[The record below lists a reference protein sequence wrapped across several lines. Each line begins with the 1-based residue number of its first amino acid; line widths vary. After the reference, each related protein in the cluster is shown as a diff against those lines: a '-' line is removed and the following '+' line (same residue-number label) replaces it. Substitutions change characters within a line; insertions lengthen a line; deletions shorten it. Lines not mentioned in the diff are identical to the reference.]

1 MEKKL
6 FIAADLHTSDKTST
20 FTGQIH
26 KCYAMRQKRLL
37 YATGILLITLLSCTK
52 QIANENRTM
61 YVDPL
66 IGSGGHGHVFVGA
79 SVPFGMVQLGPTSI
93 SQEWDWC
100 SGYHQSEASVIG
112 FSHTHLSGTGIGD
125 LFDVTVMP
133 VTGDVTYS
141 RGTLSEPESGL
152 WSLADRTQ
160 EVAEAGYYAVPLTR
174 YGIRAELTATARV
187 GMHRYTFPE
196 AEDAAIVIDL
206 QNGGCWDR
214 TTETY
219 MQAEGDTRIVG
230 YRYSRGWAAS
240 QKVYFVAEFS
250 KPFSL
255 FTLHG
260 KDNMYGRA
268 HFTTSPDETLLMKV
282 AISAVSIDGARS
294 AMHTELPGWDFEAT
308 RHAARDEWD
317 KELARIR
324 IETDNEEHMRIFYT
338 AMYHAM
344 MAPALFSD
352 VDGKYRGAD
361 GNIYQSATPHYTN
374 FSLWDTYRAKQP
386 LMTLIHPEKA
396 GQFVASMLDICDQ
409 QGDLPVW
416 HLWGNETNCMVG
428 DPAIPVVADAIVK
441 GLSGFDRERAFE
453 AIRRTASTPERGKQH
468 RHTYGYIPC
477 NLMNEAIAYDME
489 YALADGAAANAAK
502 ALGKEEDYA
511 HFTRMSH
518 SYRTYFDK
526 AIGFIRG
533 VDDKGHFTTPF
544 NPYYASHR
552 ADDYCEGNAWQYT
565 WLVPHDMEGYAAMFG
580 GREACLARLDSLF
593 LAPSTIDGDP
603 SPDISGM
610 IGQFAHGN
618 EPSHHILY
626 LYALLGQPHKT
637 AERVREVMATQYRD
651 APDGLSG
658 NEDMGQMSA
667 WYILSA
673 LGLYEVEPASG
684 RYWFGSPIVDR
695 AELTV
700 EGGTFTIEVIN
711 NSEANIYIS
720 RILLNGEPYTL
731 PYITHDTIARG
742 GTLTIEMSATP

>member
-1 MEKKL
+1 
-6 FIAADLHTSDKTST
+6 
-20 FTGQIH
+20 
-26 KCYAMRQKRLL
+26 MRPMKNLYYIGIVLLTLVSCNSQPEQKWL
-37 YATGILLITLLSCTK
+37 TD
-52 QIANENRTM
+52 
-61 YVDPL
+61 YVNPL

-93 SQEWDWC
+93 SQTWDWC
-100 SGYHQSEASVIG
+100 SGYHQDEASVIG

-133 VTGDVTYS
+133 VTGEVIYA
-141 RGTLSEPESGL
+141 RGNIEEPESGL
-152 WSLADRTQ
+152 WSMADRTQ
-160 EVAEAGYYAVPLTR
+160 EIAEAGYYAVPLTR
-174 YGIRAELTATARV
+174 YGIKAELTATSRV

-196 AEDAAIVIDL
+196 ATDAAIVIDL

-214 TTETY
+214 TTEAF
-219 MQAEGDTRIVG
+219 MQAEGDNRIVG
-230 YRYSRGWAAS
+230 YRRSRGWAAD
-240 QKVYFVAEFS
+240 QHVYFVAELS
-250 KPFSL
+250 KPFSN
-255 FTLHG
+255 FTLNG
-260 KDNMYGRA
+260 PDNLYGRVSFA
-268 HFTTSPDETLLMKV
+268 TVQGEEVLMKV
-282 AISAVSIDGARS
+282 AISPVSIDGARLAIQS
-294 AMHTELPGWDFEAT
+294 EMPGWDFDVT
-308 RHAARDEWD
+308 REDARRLWNN
-317 KELARIR
+317 ELGRIR
-324 IETDNEEHMRIFYT
+324 IESPCDELKRVFYT
-338 AMYHAM
+338 AMYHTM

-361 GNIYQSATPHYTN
+361 GNIYHSPTPRYTN

-386 LMTLIHPEKA
+386 LMTIMQPEKA
-396 GQFVASMLDICDQ
+396 GQFVASMIDICDR

-428 DPAIPVVADAIVK
+428 DPGIPVVADAIVK
-441 GLSGFDRERAFE
+441 GIGGFDRERAFE
-453 AIRRTASTPERGKQH
+453 AIKQTSANPERGKDL

-477 NLMNEAIAYDME
+477 NLFNEAVAYDME

-502 ALGKEEDYA
+502 ALDRLEDYEY
-511 HFTRMSH
+511 FTRMSH
-518 SYRTYFDK
+518 SYRTYFDP

-533 VDDKGHFTTPF
+533 VDDKGEFRTPF

-565 WLVPHDMEGYAAMFG
+565 WLVPHDMVEYAAMFG
-580 GREACLARLDSLF
+580 SREACIARLDSLF
-593 LAPSTIDGDP
+593 LAPSTIAGDP

-626 LYALLGQPHKT
+626 LYAMLGESHKT
-637 AERVREVMATQYRD
+637 ARRVREVMKNQYH
-651 APDGLSG
+651 ASPDGLSG

-684 RYWFGSPIVDR
+684 RYWFGSPIIDR

-700 EGGTFTIEVIN
+700 EGGTFSIIVIN
-711 NSEANIYIS
+711 NSAENIYIKS
-720 RILLNGEPYTL
+720 AELNGQPYIL
-731 PYITHDTIARG
+731 PYINHSDIAMG
-742 GTLTIEMSATP
+742 GTLTLVMSNEP

>member
-1 MEKKL
+1 
-6 FIAADLHTSDKTST
+6 
-20 FTGQIH
+20 
-26 KCYAMRQKRLL
+26 MRPMKNLYYIGIVLLTLVSCSSQPEQKWL
-37 YATGILLITLLSCTK
+37 TD
-52 QIANENRTM
+52 
-61 YVDPL
+61 YVNPL

-93 SQEWDWC
+93 SQTWDWC
-100 SGYHQSEASVIG
+100 SGYHQDEASVIG

-133 VTGDVTYS
+133 VTGEVIYA
-141 RGTLSEPESGL
+141 RGNIEEPESGL
-152 WSLADRTQ
+152 WSMADRTQ
-160 EVAEAGYYAVPLTR
+160 EIAEAGYYAVPLTR
-174 YGIRAELTATARV
+174 YGIKAELTATSRV

-196 AEDAAIVIDL
+196 ATDAAIVIDL

-214 TTETY
+214 TTEAF
-219 MQAEGDTRIVG
+219 MQAEGDNRIVG
-230 YRYSRGWAAS
+230 YRRSRGWAAD
-240 QKVYFVAEFS
+240 QYVYFVAELS
-250 KPFSL
+250 KPFSN
-255 FTLHG
+255 FTLNG
-260 KDNMYGRA
+260 PDNLYGRVSFA
-268 HFTTSPDETLLMKV
+268 TVQGEEVLMKV
-282 AISAVSIDGARS
+282 AISPVSIDGARL
-294 AMHTELPGWDFEAT
+294 AIQNEMPGWDFDVT
-308 RHAARDEWD
+308 REDARRLWNN
-317 KELARIR
+317 ELGRIR
-324 IETDNEEHMRIFYT
+324 IESPCDELKRVFYT
-338 AMYHAM
+338 AMYHTM

-361 GNIYQSATPHYTN
+361 GNIYHSPTPRYTN

-386 LMTLIHPEKA
+386 LMTIMQPEKA
-396 GQFVASMLDICDQ
+396 GQFVASMIDICDR

-428 DPAIPVVADAIVK
+428 DPGIPVVADAIVK
-441 GLSGFDRERAFE
+441 GIGGFDRERAFE
-453 AIRRTASTPERGKQH
+453 AIKQTAANPERGKDL

-477 NLMNEAIAYDME
+477 NLFNEAVAYDME

-502 ALGKEEDYA
+502 ALDRLEDYEY
-511 HFTRMSH
+511 FTRMSH
-518 SYRTYFDK
+518 SYRTYFDP

-533 VDDKGHFTTPF
+533 VDDKGEFRTPF

-565 WLVPHDMEGYAAMFG
+565 WLVPHDMAEYAAMFG
-580 GREACLARLDSLF
+580 SREACIARLDSLF
-593 LAPSTIDGDP
+593 LAPSTIAGDP

-626 LYALLGQPHKT
+626 LYAMLGESHKT
-637 AERVREVMATQYRD
+637 AKRVREVMKTQYHA

-684 RYWFGSPIVDR
+684 RYWFGSPIIDR

-700 EGGTFTIEVIN
+700 EGGTFSIKVIN
-711 NSEANIYIS
+711 NSAENIYIKS
-720 RILLNGEPYTL
+720 AELNGQPYIL
-731 PYITHDTIARG
+731 PYINHSDIAIG
-742 GTLTIEMSATP
+742 GTLTLVMSNEP

>member
-1 MEKKL
+1 
-6 FIAADLHTSDKTST
+6 
-20 FTGQIH
+20 
-26 KCYAMRQKRLL
+26 MRPMKNLYYIGIVLLTLVSCSSQPEQKWL
-37 YATGILLITLLSCTK
+37 TD
-52 QIANENRTM
+52 
-61 YVDPL
+61 YVNPL

-93 SQEWDWC
+93 SQTWDWC
-100 SGYHQSEASVIG
+100 SGYHQDEASVIG

-133 VTGDVTYS
+133 VTGEVIYA
-141 RGTLSEPESGL
+141 RGNIEEPESGL
-152 WSLADRTQ
+152 WSMADRTQ
-160 EVAEAGYYAVPLTR
+160 EIAEAGYYAVPLTR
-174 YGIRAELTATARV
+174 YGIKAELTATSRV

-196 AEDAAIVIDL
+196 ATDAAIVIDL

-214 TTETY
+214 TTEAF
-219 MQAEGDTRIVG
+219 MQAEGDNRIVG
-230 YRYSRGWAAS
+230 YRRSRGWAAD
-240 QKVYFVAEFS
+240 QHVYFVAELS
-250 KPFSL
+250 KPFSN
-255 FTLHG
+255 FTLNG
-260 KDNMYGRA
+260 PDNLYGRVSFA
-268 HFTTSPDETLLMKV
+268 TVQGEEVLMKV
-282 AISAVSIDGARS
+282 AISPVSIDGARL
-294 AMHTELPGWDFEAT
+294 AIQNEMPGWDFDVT
-308 RHAARDEWD
+308 REDARRLWNN
-317 KELARIR
+317 ELGRIR
-324 IETDNEEHMRIFYT
+324 IESPCDELKRVFYT
-338 AMYHAM
+338 AMYHTM

-361 GNIYQSATPHYTN
+361 GNIYHSPTPRYTN

-386 LMTLIHPEKA
+386 LMTIMQPEKA
-396 GQFVASMLDICDQ
+396 GQFVASMIDICDR

-428 DPAIPVVADAIVK
+428 DPGIPVVADAIVK
-441 GLSGFDRERAFE
+441 GIGGFDRERAFE
-453 AIRRTASTPERGKQH
+453 AIKQTAANPERGKDL

-477 NLMNEAIAYDME
+477 NLFNEAVAYDME

-502 ALGKEEDYA
+502 ALDRLEDYEY
-511 HFTRMSH
+511 FTRMSH
-518 SYRTYFDK
+518 SYRTYFDP

-533 VDDKGHFTTPF
+533 VDDKGEFRTPF

-565 WLVPHDMEGYAAMFG
+565 WLVPHDMAEYAAMFG
-580 GREACLARLDSLF
+580 SREACIARLDSLF
-593 LAPSTIDGDP
+593 LAPSTIAGDP

-626 LYALLGQPHKT
+626 LYAMLGESHKT
-637 AERVREVMATQYRD
+637 AKRVREVMKTQYHA

-684 RYWFGSPIVDR
+684 RYWFGSPIIDR

-700 EGGTFTIEVIN
+700 EGGTFSIKVIN
-711 NSEANIYIS
+711 NSAENIYIKS
-720 RILLNGEPYTL
+720 AELNGQPYIL
-731 PYITHDTIARG
+731 PYINHSDIAIG
-742 GTLTIEMSATP
+742 GTLTLVMSNEP

>member
-1 MEKKL
+1 MIRHK
-6 FIAADLHTSDKTST
+6 FI
-20 FTGQIH
+20 
-26 KCYAMRQKRLL
+26 YLL
-37 YATGILLITLLSCTK
+37 GVMCIALSCTR
-52 QIANENRTM
+52 QASQAPLTP

-79 SVPFGMVQLGPTSI
+79 SVPFGMVQVGPTSI
-93 SQEWDWC
+93 SQSWDWC
-100 SGYHQSEASVIG
+100 SGYHQDEASVIG

-125 LFDVTVMP
+125 MFDITVMP
-133 VTGDVTYS
+133 LTGDVTYA
-141 RGTLSEPESGL
+141 RGNLEETESGL

-160 EVAEAGYYAVPLTR
+160 ETARPGYYAVPLVR
-174 YGIRAELTATARV
+174 YGIKAEMTATSRV

-196 AEDAAIVIDL
+196 SKEAAIVIDL
-206 QNGGCWDR
+206 ENGGCWDR

-219 MQAEGDTRIVG
+219 MQAEGNNRIVG
-230 YRYSRGWAAS
+230 YRRSRGWAAD
-240 QKVYFVAEFS
+240 QWVYFVAEMS
-250 KPFSL
+250 KPFDT

-260 KDNMYGRA
+260 RNDMYGRM
-268 HFTTSPDETLLMKV
+268 HFTTTEGEEVLMKV
-282 AISAVSIDGARS
+282 AISPVSIDGARL
-294 AMHTELPGWDFEAT
+294 AMTSELPEWDFEAT
-308 RHAARDEWD
+308 RQQATQAWE

-324 IETDNEEHMRIFYT
+324 IESESEETKRIFYT
-338 AMYHAM
+338 AMYHTL

-361 GNIYQSATPHYTN
+361 GNIYHSDMPRYTN

-386 LMTLIHPEKA
+386 LMTIIQSEKA
-396 GQFVASMLDICDQ
+396 GQFVASMVDICDK

-441 GLSGFDRERAFE
+441 GLKGFDREQAFE
-453 AIRRTASTPERGKQH
+453 AIKQTAASHERGKGL

-477 NLMNEAIAYDME
+477 NLFNEAVAYDME

-502 ALGKEEDYA
+502 AMKKEEEHE

-518 SYRTYFDK
+518 SYRTYFD
-526 AIGFIRG
+526 ASTGFIRG
-533 VDDKGHFTTPF
+533 VDDKGEYRTPF

-552 ADDYCEGNAWQYT
+552 VDDYCEGNAWQYT
-565 WLVPHDMEGYAAMFG
+565 WLVPHDMEEYASMFG
-580 GREACLARLDSLF
+580 SREACIARLDSLF
-593 LAPSTIDGDP
+593 LAPSTMAGDP
-603 SPDISGM
+603 SPDISGL

-626 LYALLGQPHKT
+626 LYAMLGEPHKT
-637 AERVREVMATQYRD
+637 AERVRQVINEQYHD

-673 LGLYEVEPASG
+673 VGLYEVEPASG

-695 AELTV
+695 AELSV
-700 EGGTFTIEVIN
+700 EGGIFTIETIN
-711 NSEANIYIS
+711 NSKTNIYIKS
-720 RILLNGEPYTL
+720 IKLNGEPYTL
-731 PYITHDTIARG
+731 PYINHADIARG
-742 GTLTIEMSATP
+742 GKLTIEMCTQP

>member
-1 MEKKL
+1 MKNLAIKL
-6 FIAADLHTSDKTST
+6 ETRAIQYLTT
-20 FTGQIH
+20 
-26 KCYAMRQKRLL
+26 
-37 YATGILLITLLSCTK
+37 LLIALSACSNSATEECLT
-52 QIANENRTM
+52 Q

-93 SQEWDWC
+93 NQEWDWC
-100 SGYHQSEASVIG
+100 SGYHESEPTVIG

-133 VTGDVTYS
+133 VTGEVTYA
-141 RGTLSEPESGL
+141 RGTMAEPASGL
-152 WSLADRTQ
+152 WSMADRTQ
-160 EVAEAGYYAVPLTR
+160 ETAEAGYYAVPLTR
-174 YGIRAELTATARV
+174 YGIRAEMTATPRV

-206 QNGGCWDR
+206 ENGGCWDR

-230 YRYSRGWAAS
+230 YRYSRGWAAR
-240 QKVYFVAEFS
+240 QRVYFVAEFS
-250 KPFSL
+250 KPFARL
-255 FTLHG
+255 TLHG

-268 HFTTSPDETLLMKV
+268 HFTTTEGEELLMKV
-282 AISAVSIDGARS
+282 AISPVSIDGARL
-294 AMHTELPGWDFEAT
+294 AMQSELPGWDFDAT
-308 RHAARDEWD
+308 RHAARQRWE

-324 IETDNEEHMRIFYT
+324 IETASEETKRIFYT
-338 AMYHAM
+338 AMYHTM
-344 MAPALFSD
+344 MAPTLFSD
-352 VDGKYRGAD
+352 VDGHYRGAND
-361 GNIYQSATPHYTN
+361 SIYHSAMPHYTN

-386 LMTLIHPEKA
+386 LMTLIQPERA
-396 GQFVASMLDICDQ
+396 GEFVASMLDICDQ

-441 GLSGFDRERAFE
+441 GIKGFDRERAFE
-453 AIRRTASTPERGKQH
+453 AIKQTAANPERGKQY

-477 NLMNEAIAYDME
+477 NLMNEAVAYDME

-502 ALGKEEDYA
+502 ALGREEDYR

-526 AIGFIRG
+526 ETGFIRG
-533 VDDKGHFTTPF
+533 VDDKGAFRTPF
-544 NPYYASHR
+544 NPYYASHQTT
-552 ADDYCEGNAWQYT
+552 DYCEGNAWQYT
-565 WLVPHDMEGYAAMFG
+565 WLVPHDMEGYASIFG
-580 GREACLARLDSLF
+580 SREACIARLDSLF
-593 LAPSTIDGDP
+593 LASSTLDGAP
-603 SPDISGM
+603 SPDISGL

-626 LYALLGQPHKT
+626 LYAILEQPHKT
-637 AERVREVMATQYRD
+637 AERVREVMKTQYRD
-651 APDGLSG
+651 AKDGLSG

-695 AELTV
+695 AQLTV
-700 EGGTFTIEVIN
+700 EGGTFTIEVIG
-711 NSEANIYIS
+711 NSEEHPYIKGVK
-720 RILLNGEPYTL
+720 LNGEPYTL
-731 PYITHDTIARG
+731 PYILHEDMARG
-742 GTLTIEMSATP
+742 GVLTIEMCDNY

>member
-1 MEKKL
+1 MYQKPMKSLATKL
-6 FIAADLHTSDKTST
+6 EIKSIKFL
-20 FTGQIH
+20 
-26 KCYAMRQKRLL
+26 
-37 YATGILLITLLSCTK
+37 GILLIALSACSKPASEECLT
-52 QIANENRTM
+52 Q

-93 SQEWDWC
+93 NQEWDWC
-100 SGYHQSEASVIG
+100 SGYHKSEPTVIG

-133 VTGDVTYS
+133 VTGEVTYA
-141 RGTLSEPESGL
+141 RGTKEKYASGL
-152 WSLADRTQ
+152 WSMADRAQ
-160 EVAEAGYYAVPLTR
+160 ETAEAGYYAVPLIR
-174 YGIRAELTATARV
+174 YGIRAEMTATPRV

-196 AEDAAIVIDL
+196 SKEAAIVIDL
-206 QNGGCWDR
+206 ENGGCWDR

-219 MQAEGDTRIVG
+219 MQAEGNNRIVG
-230 YRYSRGWAAS
+230 YRRSRGWAAD
-240 QKVYFVAEFS
+240 QWVYFVAEIS
-250 KPFSL
+250 KPFEA

-260 KDNMYGRA
+260 KNDMYGRI
-268 HFTTSPDETLLMKV
+268 HLNTTEGEEVLMKV
-282 AISAVSIDGARS
+282 AISPVSMDGARL
-294 AMHTELPGWDFEAT
+294 AMTSELPGWDFDAT
-308 RHAARDEWD
+308 RHTARQAWE

-324 IETDNEEHMRIFYT
+324 IESKSEKTKRIFYT
-338 AMYHAM
+338 AMYHTL
-344 MAPALFSD
+344 MAPALFCD
-352 VDGKYRGAD
+352 IDGKYRGAD
-361 GNIYQSATPHYTN
+361 GNIYHSDMPRYTN

-386 LMTLIHPEKA
+386 LMTIIQSEKA
-396 GQFVASMLDICDQ
+396 GQFVASMVDICDK

-441 GLSGFDRERAFE
+441 GIKGFDREQAFE
-453 AIRRTASTPERGKQH
+453 AIKQTAANPERGKGL

-477 NLMNEAIAYDME
+477 NLFNEAIAYDME

-502 ALGKEEDYA
+502 VLGKEDEYTY
-511 HFTRMSH
+511 FTRMSH
-518 SYRTYFDK
+518 SYRTYFD
-526 AIGFIRG
+526 ISTGFIRG
-533 VDDKGHFTTPF
+533 VDDKGEYRTPF

-552 ADDYCEGNAWQYT
+552 EDDYCEGNAWQYT
-565 WLVPHDMEGYAAMFG
+565 WLVPHDMEGYAPMFG
-580 GREACLARLDSLF
+580 SREACIARLDSLF

-603 SPDISGM
+603 SPDISGL

-626 LYALLGQPHKT
+626 LYAILGEPYKT
-637 AERVREVMATQYRD
+637 AERVRQVMSEQYHD

-673 LGLYEVEPASG
+673 MGLYEVEPASG

-700 EGGTFTIEVIN
+700 EGGIFTIETTN
-711 NSEANIYIS
+711 NSDTNIYIKS
-720 RILLNGEPYTL
+720 VKLNGKPYTL
-731 PYITHDTIARG
+731 PYIDHADIARG
-742 GTLTIEMSATP
+742 GKLTFEMGAQP

>member
-1 MEKKL
+1 MKKVC
-6 FIAADLHTSDKTST
+6 FISAMIMFLSACTRLTTQEN
-20 FTGQIH
+20 FTQ
-26 KCYAMRQKRLL
+26 
-37 YATGILLITLLSCTK
+37 
-52 QIANENRTM
+52 

-133 VTGDVTYS
+133 VTGNVTYA
-141 RGTLSEPESGL
+141 RGTLDEPHSGL
-152 WSLADRTQ
+152 WSLADRTH
-160 EVAEAGYYAVPLTR
+160 EIAKPGYYAVPLTR
-174 YGIRAELTATARV
+174 YGIKAEMTATTRV

-196 AEDAAIVIDL
+196 APDAAIVIDL

-219 MQAEGDTRIVG
+219 MQAEGDSRIVG
-230 YRYSRGWAAS
+230 YRYSRGWAAN
-240 QKVYFVAEFS
+240 QRVYFVAEFS
-250 KPFSL
+250 KPFSN

-260 KDNMYGRA
+260 PNNMYGRA
-268 HFTTSPDETLLMKV
+268 HFATTSGEEVLLKV
-282 AISAVSIDGARS
+282 AISPVSIDGARQ
-294 AMHTELPGWDFEAT
+294 AMQTELPGWDFEGTRIAAT
-308 RHAARDEWD
+308 DAWNR
-317 KELARIR
+317 ELARIR
-324 IETDNEEHMRIFYT
+324 IESNDEELKHIFYT

-344 MAPALFSD
+344 MAPATFSD

-361 GNIYQSATPHYTN
+361 GNIYHSTTPHYTN

-386 LMTLIHPEKA
+386 LMTLIQPEKA
-396 GQFVASMLDICDQ
+396 GLFVASMLDICDQ

-441 GLSGFDRERAFE
+441 GIGGFDPSRAFE
-453 AIRRTASTPERGKQH
+453 AIKITASNLERGKQL

-502 ALGKEEDYA
+502 ALGKEEEYE
-511 HFTRMSH
+511 HFTRMSQ

-526 AIGFIRG
+526 SIGFIRG
-533 VDDKGHFTTPF
+533 VDDKGEFTTPF

-565 WLVPHDMEGYAAMFG
+565 WLVPHDMEQYAEMFG
-580 GREACLARLDSLF
+580 GREACIARLDSLF

-626 LYALLGQPHKT
+626 LYAMLGKPHKT
-637 AERVREVMATQYRD
+637 AERVREVMYTQYHN

-684 RYWFGSPIVDR
+684 RYWFGSPIIDR
-695 AELTV
+695 AELSV
-700 EGGTFTIEVIN
+700 EGGIFTIEVLN
-711 NSEANIYIS
+711 NSKENMYIKNVH
-720 RILLNGEPYTL
+720 LNGEPYTL
-731 PYITHDTIARG
+731 PYITHDAIIKG
-742 GTLTIEMSATP
+742 GLLTMEMGATP